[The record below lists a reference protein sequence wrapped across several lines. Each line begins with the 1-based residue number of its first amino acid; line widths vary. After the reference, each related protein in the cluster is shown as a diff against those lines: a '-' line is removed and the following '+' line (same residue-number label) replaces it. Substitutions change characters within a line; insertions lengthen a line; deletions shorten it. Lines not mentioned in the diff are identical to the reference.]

1 MTKFALILLFSFS
14 SIYSQAADRSDF
26 FEKNI
31 RPLLL
36 ARCASCHGDK
46 VQMGGIQLT
55 TKEGLH
61 RSGVVVPGDAA
72 GSRLV
77 QAVHQTGKIKMPPD
91 AKLPDRDIQ
100 ALERWVTDGA
110 IWPESSSV
118 SKVANANTHWAFKP
132 VSKPVPPQLTGTV
145 WPHSDIDRFILAK
158 LEEKKLTPVPD
169 AEKHHLLR
177 RVTLDLTGL
186 LPTPEDIAAFEKDT
200 SPQAFER
207 VVDRLLASPSY
218 GERWGRHWLDVTY
231 WADTTGVGRRIPLR
245 EAWRYRDYVIHSF
258 NEDKPYDQF
267 IREQIAGPGG
277 KPRGEVEAKPVP
289 PTPEERAATGF
300 LVLGP
305 WAWFS
310 YDREQLRVDVA
321 DLQVDLVGRT
331 FLGLTLGCA
340 RCHDHK
346 FDPIPNKDYF
356 ALSGIFLSTK
366 TLSQSNGDGGVNLV
380 HLQETLEDVKRYAE
394 DFGSWERKV
403 ADLESVEKINT
414 EEREQLQKRIASLKE
429 KGISPETEAEIKTLE
444 EHLAEVRKKSGVAA
458 DRQTLAFTKYMRPR
472 LPEVYAAED
481 MDFPQDARMTMR
493 GDAHQLGDSVPRGF
507 LTAVKYGPEPEID
520 PQTSG
525 RKELAEWIAN
535 DKNPLTAR
543 VYVNRIWHHL
553 FGDGIVRTTDNFG
566 SRGELPTHPE
576 LLDYL
581 ASKLVENGWSTKK
594 LIREI
599 VLSHVYQLASTQDDK
614 GNEKDPDNR
623 LLWRANRRRLEVEA
637 IRDAMLQVSGRL
649 DPSRGGPSLP
659 LTAQNVHTI
668 APFFL
673 EEDSVIENRVRNR
686 RTIYQPIMRGGQ
698 LTDVDILN
706 LFDFADPDQVV
717 GTRAQTVVPT
727 QTLYLLNS
735 PAIKEA
741 ARSLAE
747 ATMRDSTLDD
757 DGRVSRIILTALSRP
772 AEEAER
778 RQARQ
783 FIGSFQPELS
793 KLGGESDSLLEAW
806 TRYCQAILASSE
818 FLYRR

>member
-1 MTKFALILLFSFS
+1 MRKLALSLVFFFACIH
-14 SIYSQAADRSDF
+14 SQAANRADF
-26 FEKNI
+26 FETKI
-31 RPLLL
+31 RPLLI

-46 VQMGGIQLT
+46 VQMAGIQLT
-55 TKEGLH
+55 SKEGLH
-61 RSGVVVPGDAA
+61 RSGVVVPGDPAA
-72 GSRLV
+72 SRIV
-77 QAVHQTGKIKMPPD
+77 QAVRQTGKIKMPPN
-91 AKLPDRDIQ
+91 AKLPVREIK
-100 ALERWVTDGA
+100 AIERWVKDGA
-110 IWPESSSV
+110 IWPEASGALP
-118 SKVANANTHWAFKP
+118 VANATTHWAFKP
-132 VSKPVPPQLTGTV
+132 VVKPAPPDVKAGE
-145 WPHSDIDRFILAK
+145 WPRSDIDRFILAR
-158 LEEKKLTPVPD
+158 LEDKKLKPVPD
-169 AEKHHLLR
+169 AGKHHLLR

-186 LPTPEDIAAFEKDT
+186 LPTLEEIATFEADS

-207 VVDRLLASPSY
+207 VVDRLLGSLAY

-245 EAWRYRDYVIHSF
+245 EAWRYRDYVIKSF
-258 NEDKPYDQF
+258 NEDKPYDRF

-277 KPRGEVEAKPVP
+277 KQSGEKTTP
-289 PTPEERAATGF
+289 PTPEEQAATGF

-331 FLGLTLGCA
+331 FLGMTLGCA

-346 FDPIPNKDYF
+346 FDPIPNRDYF
-356 ALSGIFLSTK
+356 AMAGIFLSTK
-366 TLSQSNGDGGVNLV
+366 TLSTSNTDGGINTVRLP
-380 HLQETLEDVKRYAE
+380 ETLENVKRYAE
-394 DFGSWERKV
+394 DLEAWERKV
-403 ADLESVEKINT
+403 AELEGPEKVNT
-414 EEREQLQKRIASLKE
+414 SEREELQKSIAALKE
-429 KGISPETEAEIKTLE
+429 KPSGPEIEAEIRTLE
-444 EHLAEVRKKSGVAA
+444 ERLASVRKKSGIAA
-458 DRQTLAFTKYMRPR
+458 DRQILPFTKYMRPR

-481 MDFPQDARMTMR
+481 MDFPQDARITMR
-493 GDAHQLGDSVPRGF
+493 GDARQLGESVPRGF
-507 LTAVKYGPEPEID
+507 LSAVVCGSAPDLD
-520 PQTSG
+520 PQNSG

-535 DKNPLTAR
+535 EKNPLTAR

-566 SRGELPTHPE
+566 TRGELPTHPE
-576 LLDYL
+576 LLDHL
-581 ASKLVENGWSTKK
+581 ATRLVENGWSTKK

-599 VLSHVYQLASTQDDK
+599 VLSRVYQLASTQNDK
-614 GNEKDPDNR
+614 ANDIDPDNR

-637 IRDAMLQVSGRL
+637 IRDTMLQVSGRL
-649 DPSRGGPSLP
+649 DSSRGGPSLP
-659 LTAQNVHTI
+659 LTARNVHTI

-673 EEDSVIENRVRNR
+673 EEDSLIEDHIRSR
-686 RTIYQPIMRGGQ
+686 RTIYQPILRGGQ

-741 ARSLAE
+741 ARTLAE
-747 ATMRDSTLDD
+747 ATMKDFTLDD

-772 AEEAER
+772 AEERER
-778 RQARQ
+778 QQARQ
-783 FIGSFQPELS
+783 FISDFKAELS
-793 KLGGESDSLLEAW
+793 KLGKESDPALEAW
-806 TRYCQAILASSE
+806 TRYCQAILVSSE